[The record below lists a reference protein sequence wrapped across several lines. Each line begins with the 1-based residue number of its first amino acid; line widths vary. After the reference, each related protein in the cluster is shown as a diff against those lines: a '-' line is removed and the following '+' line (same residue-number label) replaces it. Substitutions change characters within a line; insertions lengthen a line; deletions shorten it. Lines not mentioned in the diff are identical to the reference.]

1 MKTYLSHIELVHVVV
16 LTEPTQDNAIQ
27 EIQTRIWASLKSGYK
42 YSGTADDSEK
52 YLRPL
57 VGKRLDLTIMY
68 VDLVGSTS
76 MSLEISQTKFITI
89 ISSFVHEMAHAV
101 KRHNGYVLK
110 FVGDAVLAYFPND
123 VDAVKGTYDSLE
135 CAFSMINTIKHG
147 MNPILNQYDYP
158 DLKIKIGIDSGQ
170 IMAISYGVEKDDYP
184 IDLIGPPMN
193 IASKIQSLAKPNQ
206 ILVGED
212 VYKKVHPDIQPKF
225 QAKVFSNSEWKYR
238 SRVTGNVYGVYGY
251 HPSK

>member
-1 MKTYLSHIELVHVVV
+1 MHVVV

-101 KRHNGYVLK
+101 KRHTWIRFKRCPYASLYFLYGIILSWFSQYNHVHK
-110 FVGDAVLAYFPND
+110 FN
-123 VDAVKGTYDSLE
+123 
-135 CAFSMINTIKHG
+135 M
-147 MNPILNQYDYP
+147 
-158 DLKIKIGIDSGQ
+158 
-170 IMAISYGVEKDDYP
+170 
-184 IDLIGPPMN
+184 
-193 IASKIQSLAKPNQ
+193 
-206 ILVGED
+206 
-212 VYKKVHPDIQPKF
+212 
-225 QAKVFSNSEWKYR
+225 
-238 SRVTGNVYGVYGY
+238 
-251 HPSK
+251 

>member
-1 MKTYLSHIELVHVVV
+1 MIVLSK
-16 LTEPTQDNAIQ
+16 PTRENDEIQ
-27 EIQTRIWASLKSGYK
+27 EVQTRIWASLKSGYK
-42 YSGTADDSEK
+42 YKGTADDSEG

-76 MSLEISQTKFITI
+76 MSLEISQSKFITI

-101 KRHNGYVLK
+101 KRYDGYVLK

-123 VDAVKGTYDSLE
+123 IDAKKGTNDSLK
-135 CAFSMINTIKHG
+135 CAFSMIETIKSG

-158 DLKIKIGIDSGQ
+158 DLKIKIGIDAGQ
-170 IMAISYGVEKDDYP
+170 IMAISYGIGNSDFP

-206 ILVGED
+206 VLVGSD
-212 VYKKVHPDIQPKF
+212 VYEKLHPNT
-225 QAKVFSNSEWKYR
+225 QAKFKAKVLSNDWKYR
-238 SRVTGNVYGVYGY
+238 SRVTGDVYGVYGY
-251 HPSK
+251 HPQDST

>member
-1 MKTYLSHIELVHVVV
+1 MHVVV

-101 KRHNGYVLK
+101 KRHNGYVWH
-110 FVGDAVLAYFPND
+110 Y
-123 VDAVKGTYDSLE
+123 LE
-135 CAFSMINTIKHG
+135 
-147 MNPILNQYDYP
+147 L
-158 DLKIKIGIDSGQ
+158 
-170 IMAISYGVEKDDYP
+170 V
-184 IDLIGPPMN
+184 
-193 IASKIQSLAKPNQ
+193 QS
-206 ILVGED
+206 
-212 VYKKVHPDIQPKF
+212 IQPRA
-225 QAKVFSNSEWKYR
+225 QVQYVIKVCFHRISWYAVMSIVHTKIMYTLSNFY
-238 SRVTGNVYGVYGY
+238 
-251 HPSK
+251 

>member
-1 MKTYLSHIELVHVVV
+1 MHVVV

-123 VDAVKGTYDSLE
+123 VDAHMRVCIS
-135 CAFSMINTIKHG
+135 C
-147 MNPILNQYDYP
+147 
-158 DLKIKIGIDSGQ
+158 
-170 IMAISYGVEKDDYP
+170 MALS
-184 IDLIGPPMN
+184 
-193 IASKIQSLAKPNQ
+193 
-206 ILVGED
+206 
-212 VYKKVHPDIQPKF
+212 
-225 QAKVFSNSEWKYR
+225 
-238 SRVTGNVYGVYGY
+238 
-251 HPSK
+251 

>member
-1 MKTYLSHIELVHVVV
+1 MNVLHMVLVKIGQGGHNFSMHDRTLLHTRIFYENIPLSHIELVHVVV

-110 FVGDAVLAYFPND
+110 FVGDAAICILFVQECPYADFYFQIWIIVL
-123 VDAVKGTYDSLE
+123 V
-135 CAFSMINTIKHG
+135 
-147 MNPILNQYDYP
+147 
-158 DLKIKIGIDSGQ
+158 
-170 IMAISYGVEKDDYP
+170 
-184 IDLIGPPMN
+184 
-193 IASKIQSLAKPNQ
+193 
-206 ILVGED
+206 
-212 VYKKVHPDIQPKF
+212 
-225 QAKVFSNSEWKYR
+225 
-238 SRVTGNVYGVYGY
+238 
-251 HPSK
+251 

>member
-1 MKTYLSHIELVHVVV
+1 MVV
-16 LTEPTQDNAIQ
+16 LTEPTREEIMR

-42 YSGTADDSEK
+42 YTGTADDSEE

-110 FVGDAVLAYFPND
+110 FVGDAVLAYFPNED
-123 VDAVKGTYDSLE
+123 DAIKGTKDSLE
-135 CAFSMINTIKHG
+135 CAFSMIDVIKNG

-170 IMAISYGVEKDDYP
+170 IMAISYGIESDDFPTRSYLTSSLLRGKIAP
-184 IDLIGPPMN
+184 GSKFFTTHLLSKQPLYFLRHEPFHVQMN
-193 IASKIQSLAKPNQ
+193 L
-206 ILVGED
+206 L
-212 VYKKVHPDIQPKF
+212 
-225 QAKVFSNSEWKYR
+225 
-238 SRVTGNVYGVYGY
+238 
-251 HPSK
+251 